1 MRSILVVHL
10 SALFVKDGMLE
21 KAADAEATTV
31 THLFFAG
38 VYALPMIG
46 ALLADRFAGKY
57 NTILILSLVY
67 CAGHG
72 VLAIGENSIT
82 GMAIGLALIAIG
94 SGGIKPCVS
103 AHVGDQFGRG
113 NWFRVKTVFQAFY
126 FIVNFGSFFATLLIP
141 EIRRHYGTSV
151 AFGLPGVL
159 MLMAT
164 VTFWAGRNKFV
175 HVQPNPGGKVGVL
188 DTLCAVCFF
197 LSFGHLFVTAKVLH
211 AHPLALV
218 GCSVGFV
225 ALGLLLFTLRQRVSE
240 DDGFL
245 AVTLYAIRQKLA
257 ASKNVAAKTA
267 DGDSS
272 HPLFASSF
280 WRPAVRRYGGEATEG
295 PVAVLK
301 IISVFFLVS
310 VFWSL
315 FDQHSSTWILQA
327 RSMDLNFLGRDLLP
341 SQIGALN
348 PMMVMILIPL
358 MNVVYAF
365 SKRLGFELTPLRRM
379 TGGMLIAGVS
389 FVSIAIIQERIDV
402 LGPGV
407 VSVGWQ
413 VVPYVLLT
421 IGEVMV
427 SITGLEFAY
436 TQAPRRMKSTLM
448 GFWYLTTSLGT
459 VLVAVLAGID
469 ALEAAESFWI
479 YSGLMFVA
487 ALLFGIR
494 ARFYKAKDYTQ

>member
-1 MRSILVVHL
+1 M
-10 SALFVKDGMLE
+10 
-21 KAADAEATTV
+21 
-31 THLFFAG
+31 
-38 VYALPMIG
+38 
-46 ALLADRFAGKY
+46 
-57 NTILILSLVY
+57 
-67 CAGHG
+67 
-72 VLAIGENSIT
+72 
-82 GMAIGLALIAIG
+82 
-94 SGGIKPCVS
+94 
-103 AHVGDQFGRG
+103 
-113 NWFRVKTVFQAFY
+113 
-126 FIVNFGSFFATLLIP
+126 
-141 EIRRHYGTSV
+141 
-151 AFGLPGVL
+151 
-159 MLMAT
+159 
-164 VTFWAGRNKFV
+164 
-175 HVQPNPGGKVGVL
+175 
-188 DTLCAVCFF
+188 
-197 LSFGHLFVTAKVLH
+197 
-211 AHPLALV
+211 
-218 GCSVGFV
+218 
-225 ALGLLLFTLRQRVSE
+225 
-240 DDGFL
+240 
-245 AVTLYAIRQKLA
+245 TLYAIRQKLA